1 MNLEE
6 VYNAISDKG
15 KSNIK
20 STFELENIN
29 HFSYSDKISD
39 LSRKLKKTIE
49 DQRLHVIKDEVIFD
63 INNSLIRAYMGYYRE
78 AHKELRSSLELAY
91 ILFRFTNDYFS
102 FMLWSNGIVDMSF
115 SKLNTGVESI
125 YKYIEIVR
133 GSNGGISDG
142 YSRNASKIY
151 RNCSEYVHGK
161 YEFMQQIQSPRLEFS
176 EDNFKSFMCLFTE
189 TIDIIEYIFDIQ
201 GEVVTNE

>member
-15 KSNIK
+15 KNNIK
-20 STFELENIN
+20 STFELKNVE
-29 HFSYSDKISD
+29 HFSYSNKISD
-39 LSRKLKKTIE
+39 LNRKLNNIIV
-49 DQRLHVIKDEVIFD
+49 DQKLNVIKDEVIFD

-102 FMLWSNGIVDMSF
+102 FMLWSNGIIDMSF
-115 SKLNTGVESI
+115 SKLNTGDESI
-125 YKYIEIVR
+125 YQYIELIR
-133 GSNGGISDG
+133 GDNVGRSETN
-142 YSRNASKIY
+142 SRNARDIY
-151 RNCSEYVHGK
+151 RKCSEYVHGK

-176 EDNFKSFMCLFTE
+176 EDRFKSFICLFID
-189 TIDIIEYIFDIQ
+189 TIDIIEYIFNIQ
-201 GEVVTNE
+201 ESELINE